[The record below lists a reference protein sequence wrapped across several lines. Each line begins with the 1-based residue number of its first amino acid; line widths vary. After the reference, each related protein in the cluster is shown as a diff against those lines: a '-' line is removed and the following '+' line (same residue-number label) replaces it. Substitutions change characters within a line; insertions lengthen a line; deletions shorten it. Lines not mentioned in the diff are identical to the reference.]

1 MGFMLADWRAGS
13 APPKG
18 WDVADAID
26 DGWTAEDIMS
36 FMRETVTEEV
46 LPFPEPREVA
56 ASASAGF
63 RSEGSPLEQM
73 RSDWYFLAG
82 RAAFRNIHTGAEV
95 KLGAF
100 DLMHQ
105 RHVPM
110 MDTTPAGDALKKPRE
125 VAPSDYLVGYG
136 LGKVVHD
143 TMYLPSQDG
152 VVIGLDGVDY
162 LNSYLARY
170 VPAASDAWLGHWAVD
185 VWQQHLEMI
194 LPTDWNLLLVW
205 LAYNVQNP
213 GKKVLWAPIVK
224 GTQGDGKTTISKM
237 LGAVMGSRNVKVVS
251 TESLFSD
258 FTGYAEGACVAF
270 LEEIRVKGHNRHD
283 AMNKLKPLV
292 TNEVIEVVRKGQDG
306 RNVPN
311 VTNYMAFTNFE
322 DALVIDAND
331 RRWGVF
337 FTRFADREALA
348 AAGVNAEYWNRLH
361 RAVEDHADVLRAWL
375 LGVDTSDFDP
385 KAAPPITAAKAAM
398 IASSISTEA
407 ASLQEVVSLGRLGVA
422 RHAAITDMVNT
433 VMKQDHGITL
443 ATTRMAQSFAEIG
456 WEPYGQ
462 IKWQGKARRVY
473 IDAKYGW
480 PADENLK
487 RAEVRR
493 MLDDTENGSIS
504 TPLDDVM
511 APEPIPATGE
521 W

>member
-1 MGFMLADWRAGS
+1 MTFAFRDWQAGS
-13 APPKG
+13 RPEKG
-18 WDVADAID
+18 YDVADCIR
-26 DGWTAEDIMS
+26 DGWTADDITAMMKSAVCED
-36 FMRETVTEEV
+36 
-46 LPFPEPREVA
+46 LPEFPAAKEVA

-63 RSEGSPLEQM
+63 QSEGSPLERL
-73 RSDWYFLAG
+73 RSDWYFLGG

-105 RHVPM
+105 RYIPKM
-110 MDTTPAGDALKKPRE
+110 GTAPNGDSLTKDRE
-125 VAPSDYLVGYG
+125 VAPSEFLVAYG
-136 LGKVVHD
+136 MGKVAHD
-143 TMYLPSQDG
+143 TMYLPSQDS
-152 VVIGLDGVDY
+152 VDISIDGVDY
-162 LNSYLARY
+162 LNSYLSKY

-337 FTRFADREALA
+337 FTRFPDREALA

-361 RAVEDHADVLRAWL
+361 RSVEEHADVLRAWL
-375 LGVDTSDFDP
+375 LAVDTSDFDP

-398 IASSISTEA
+398 IASSISSEA

-473 IDAKYGW
+473 IDGKYPW

-493 MLDDTENGSIS
+493 MLDETENGPVAS
-504 TPLDDVM
+504 PLDDVM
-511 APEPIPATGE
+511 APEPAAGE